1 LREERGAAAPL
12 AIFVVFVILIS
23 WVAVNTFEA
32 GYQRQLSLF
41 HQLMAVDATRA
52 VATGVETELND
63 TLTSAICAAMYDSGK
78 EGERKE
84 QVEARLRRYFNERIS
99 LGWKYSNFRS
109 IQVPLSDEN
118 SLLLEWLPD
127 GSLKAYGYLN
137 TTFEHLRGTKAFGT
151 KLRAGVVPRYGRM
164 YHLAYLVYEKAKTVP
179 DLEAFEMELNENY
192 ACEFLKFELGETVTV
207 YELYG
212 GRAIVEE

>member
-1 LREERGAAAPL
+1 
-12 AIFVVFVILIS
+12 
-23 WVAVNTFEA
+23 
-32 GYQRQLSLF
+32 
-41 HQLMAVDATRA
+41 MAVDATRA

-78 EGERKE
+78 RGERKE

-109 IQVPLSDEN
+109 IRVPLSDEN
-118 SLLLEWLPD
+118 SLLLEWSPD
-127 GSLKAYGYLN
+127 GSLRAYGYLN

-151 KLRAGVVPRYGRM
+151 RLRAGVVPRYGRM

-179 DLEAFEMELNENY
+179 DLEAFERELNENY
-192 ACEFLKFELGETVTV
+192 ACEFLRFELGETVTV